1 MLWGQKYISQPQQIH
16 MQLWTNQIL
25 VDNKSFVMVVQKYMY
40 QPHQQIHMQLWTNQ
54 ILVDNKSYVYRN
66 TFISLNKSIMDCGQI
81 KSQLTTNTMLQGS
94 RNTFLSLNKS
104 ICGSGQIL
112 QPFNTV
118 FPITLYSTVQQ
129 ATIVSLLLCTV
140 QYSRLQ

>member
-25 VDNKSFVMVVQKYMY
+25 VDNKSYVIGVQKYIS
-40 QPHQQIHMQLWTNQ
+40 QPQQIH
-54 ILVDNKSYVYRN
+54 ICG
-66 TFISLNKSIMDCGQI
+66 CGQI
-81 KSQLTTNTMLQGS
+81 KSQLTTNPMAMY
-94 RNTFLSLNKS
+94 RNTFVVVNKSHVIATTNPYAIVDKSNLSLNKS

-129 ATIVSLLLCTV
+129 ATVVNLLLCTV